1 MNEFLSYLLCI
12 SASLSAA
19 AQAASDGA
27 VEYPTLSDDR
37 LQVTLYAEDPDIVT
51 PIGAAVDDRGDST

>member
-19 AQAASDGA
+19 SQAASDTA
-27 VEYPTLSDDR
+27 IKYPTLSDDR
-37 LQVTLYAEDPDIVT
+37 LQVTL
-51 PIGAAVDDRGDST
+51 